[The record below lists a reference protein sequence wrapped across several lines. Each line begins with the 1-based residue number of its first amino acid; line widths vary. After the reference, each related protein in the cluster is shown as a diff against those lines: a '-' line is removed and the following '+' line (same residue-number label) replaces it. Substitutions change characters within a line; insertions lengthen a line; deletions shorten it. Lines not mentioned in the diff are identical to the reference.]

1 MNRDD
6 TGKFEQVHLAQ
17 WLETSRHYLFPEK
30 ARAAGLATSSGAT
43 PSQPAAGQGRQN
55 ETDPLE
61 SDPDPAE
68 KALLQLRLDTHGAR
82 VRFISRIRGNMLRR
96 VKRTAQWNSNP
107 LQELEHVFFSHVS
120 FIARNPDVARHMLD
134 WLILCGDVRIQRRVQ
149 AVVDCYVSRL
159 AQRIE
164 RARCQDFIRADISP
178 HFAANFF
185 VSLIQGLALG
195 KEAGLTA
202 RNEIFRKAAHT
213 FALYRDWMAPS
224 TAEGTKPAY
233 IYIPAYFGWSR
244 T

>member
-1 MNRDD
+1 MKRGD

-17 WLETSRHYLFPEK
+17 WLETSRHYLFSGRECSV
-30 ARAAGLATSSGAT
+30 GLAASSGAAPT
-43 PSQPAAGQGRQN
+43 QPATGQSRQD
-55 ETDPLE
+55 EADPLE

-96 VKRTAQWNSNP
+96 VKRTAQWNANP
-107 LQELEHVFFSHVS
+107 LQELEQMFFSHVA
-120 FIARNPDVARHMLD
+120 FIARNPDVARRMLG
-134 WLILCGDVRIQRRVQ
+134 WLIVCGDVRIQRRVQ
-149 AVVDCYVSRL
+149 AVVDCYTSRL

-185 VSLIQGLALG
+185 ISLIQGLVPG
-195 KEAGLTA
+195 KSAGLTA
-202 RNEIFRKAAHT
+202 RNELFRKAAQT
-213 FALYRDWMAPS
+213 FVLYRDWMATP
-224 TAEGTKPAY
+224 TQGTKPVC
-233 IYIPAYFGWSR
+233 IHIPAYFGWNR